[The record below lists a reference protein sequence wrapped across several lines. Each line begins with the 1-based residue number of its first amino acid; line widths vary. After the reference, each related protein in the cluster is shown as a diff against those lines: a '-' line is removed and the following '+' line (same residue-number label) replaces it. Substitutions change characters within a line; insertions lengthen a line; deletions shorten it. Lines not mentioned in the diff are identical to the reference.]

1 MERAARQ
8 LLLVSL
14 AGFCLVIGLGTI
26 RASPAHLAMDTTPEV
41 IRSFQSFHAHFDAL
55 VWLGAAALGSALRLL
70 APGYA
75 GPAWAPRALA
85 PAYAAGA
92 VVFSCSYAVRALGER
107 FGIAALV
114 RPVAPSLASA
124 GGVLLLA
131 AAGCALVIGG
141 ALLRRGAGVAA
152 RPDGG

>member
-85 PAYAAGA
+85 
-92 VVFSCSYAVRALGER
+92 
-107 FGIAALV
+107 
-114 RPVAPSLASA
+114 LASA